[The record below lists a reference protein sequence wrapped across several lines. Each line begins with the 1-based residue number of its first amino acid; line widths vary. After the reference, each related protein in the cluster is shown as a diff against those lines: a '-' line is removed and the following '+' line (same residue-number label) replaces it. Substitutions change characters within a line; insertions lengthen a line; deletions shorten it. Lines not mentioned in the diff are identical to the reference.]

1 MRGFVKTILLYTA
14 IVGLGMLAVLL
25 LADGSTDPFY
35 LRFTT
40 QRQAGLIVGTSRPAQ
55 ALLPARIRTA
65 AGQQDNAPALYNF
78 SFTLVHSPF
87 GPTYLE
93 AIRAKM
99 DHDVRDAVHIVSV
112 EPWSICIDRAQA
124 DDPLSYN
131 EQNLCLGTTPS
142 LCMDP
147 NLPYLLKSYRDK
159 FLDIVEHRLQENET
173 FLHDDGWLQINST
186 LSEAQKDGRRRIML
200 ADFREKARTM
210 RFSTIRFGYL
220 IKTIEL
226 LSTTG
231 KVHLVRLPVSRPL
244 LAVEDSLM
252 PGFDAL
258 MGSMARSFG
267 VPYINCTDS
276 LERFAYTDGGH
287 VERESAFRI
296 SDGLG
301 ALIRKEAR

>member
-40 QRQAGLIVGTSRPAQ
+40 PRQAGLIVGTSRPAQ

-124 DDPLSYN
+124 DDPLS
-131 EQNLCLGTTPS
+131 
-142 LCMDP
+142 
-147 NLPYLLKSYRDK
+147 
-159 FLDIVEHRLQENET
+159 
-173 FLHDDGWLQINST
+173 
-186 LSEAQKDGRRRIML
+186 
-200 ADFREKARTM
+200 
-210 RFSTIRFGYL
+210 
-220 IKTIEL
+220 
-226 LSTTG
+226 
-231 KVHLVRLPVSRPL
+231 
-244 LAVEDSLM
+244 
-252 PGFDAL
+252 
-258 MGSMARSFG
+258 
-267 VPYINCTDS
+267 
-276 LERFAYTDGGH
+276 
-287 VERESAFRI
+287 
-296 SDGLG
+296 
-301 ALIRKEAR
+301 